1 MSSIR
6 LKLIKMAFDKLDRF
20 RDEKITVDDLKS
32 FYNVKKNP
40 KYLNGEWSEE
50 QCLKSFL
57 DSFEIEFHKN
67 NMISYDDF
75 INYYAGVSASIE
87 HDCYFDVI
95 L

>member
-40 KYLNGEWSEE
+40 KYLN
-50 QCLKSFL
+50 LKKC
-57 DSFEIEFHKN
+57 I
-67 NMISYDDF
+67 
-75 INYYAGVSASIE
+75 
-87 HDCYFDVI
+87 
-95 L
+95 